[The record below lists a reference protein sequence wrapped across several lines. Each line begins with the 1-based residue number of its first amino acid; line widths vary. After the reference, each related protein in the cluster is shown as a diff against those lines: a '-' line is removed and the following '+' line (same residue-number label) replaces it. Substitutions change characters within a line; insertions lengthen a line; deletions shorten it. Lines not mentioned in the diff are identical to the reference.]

1 MQCWGGGTGLFD
13 AGLPLLAFSNNQ
25 LIETHPLEQGQVF
38 PSGANQCSCCH
49 MLRYWGGEG
58 AEHSLTK
65 VVWGG
70 EQQPA
75 HPCPLQAEVAK
86 AIGLVGSPPAWP
98 CWAFL
103 IPPAACS
110 LGSSLLCL
118 LLPPW
123 GQSSEY
129 PHHSAFL
136 SHWCGCWH
144 PADLVLQAGWRWV
157 SAPCVGPHV
166 CCPSGSW
173 HLTKHK
179 SAEVFFFFYVNNLC
193 NCPGKGWKSALG
205 QAAAAVGQKC
215 FCCL

>member
-49 MLRYWGGEG
+49 MLQYWGGEG

-144 PADLVLQAGWRWV
+144 PADLASRQAGAG
-157 SAPCVGPHV
+157 SLPPALDHMCAAPVAAGI
-166 CCPSGSW
+166 
-173 HLTKHK
+173 LRNTNQQRY
-179 SAEVFFFFYVNNLC
+179 FFFFMLTTCATV
-193 NCPGKGWKSALG
+193 LG
-205 QAAAAVGQKC
+205 RVGNQP
-215 FCCL
+215 